1 MVRPNESNLKTNL
14 NRPTFLQWFF
24 SRFQPKYNN
33 NIISILLHIHVK
45 TKELRSSDCINCLYN
60 KDVAYE
66 INRSRFS
73 KKKIQK
79 ISKISFLTEKFDW
92 DLV

>member
-66 INRSRFS
+66 MNRSRFS
-73 KKKIQK
+73 KNLENFRKF
-79 ISKISFLTEKFDW
+79 FLTEKFDREF
-92 DLV
+92 V